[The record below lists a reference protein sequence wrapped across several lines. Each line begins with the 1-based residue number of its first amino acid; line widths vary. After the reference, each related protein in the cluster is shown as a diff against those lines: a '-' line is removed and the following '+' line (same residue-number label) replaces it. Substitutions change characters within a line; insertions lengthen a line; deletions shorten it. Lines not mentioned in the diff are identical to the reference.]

1 MSHFRYKAACT
12 DGSVV
17 DGMLSGLDRDDIVR
31 QLRALDRVP
40 IRIDEADSQARRP
53 RSWLRLS
60 RREKIG
66 DQHVADMTRE
76 LATLLRAG
84 MPLDR
89 AIETLIELA
98 GEHPLRD
105 VLADVVTSVKKGET
119 FADAVSRHDAVFD
132 GMYVSLLRA
141 GELGGALE
149 ATLERLADHM
159 DTQIETRSAL
169 TSALIYPALLVV
181 VAVISLLILLGY
193 VVPQFTEMFASAGQT
208 LPLSTRV
215 TIAIG
220 EFLQSYGWALLLGGA
235 IALLLLQRQLQ
246 QPQGARKWH
255 GRLLKAP
262 IIGSIV
268 LKSEVGRFAR
278 TLSMLLHNG
287 IPMLQAL
294 AIVRDTMTNRVL
306 ADAIAEVTE
315 RLRHGRSLAELLQ
328 QSKLFPLF
336 AVQMIRVGEDSG
348 TLPEILTNVGTAYE
362 RDTRVT
368 IKRALTLLEPLL
380 ILVLGAIIAAV
391 IISILVAIVGINE
404 LVI

>member
-1 MSHFRYKAACT
+1 VNHFRYKAACA

-17 DGMLSGLDRDDIVR
+17 DGVLSGADRDEIVA

-40 IRIDEADSQARRP
+40 IRIDEAAATPSRP
-53 RSWLRLS
+53 RFGLLAK
-60 RREKIG
+60 RRRKITE
-66 DQHVADMTRE
+66 QQVADMTRE

-98 GEHPLRD
+98 GDHPMRD
-105 VLADVVTSVKKGET
+105 VLADIVTHVKKGET
-119 FADAVSRHDAVFD
+119 FADSVAKHASVFD
-132 GMYVSLLRA
+132 DMYVSLLRA

-159 DTQIETRSAL
+159 DVQIETRSAL
-169 TSALIYPALLVV
+169 TSALIYPALLIV
-181 VAVISLLILLGY
+181 VAVISLMILLGY
-193 VVPQFTEMFASAGQT
+193 VVPQFTEMFDSAGQT

-220 EFLQSYGWALLLGGA
+220 EFLKSYGWMLVLAGA
-235 IALLLLQRQLQ
+235 AGLLLLQRQLKQ
-246 QPQGARKWH
+246 AESALAWH
-255 GRLLKAP
+255 RRLLRLP
-262 IIGSIV
+262 IVGAIV

-278 TLSMLLHNG
+278 TLSMLLQNG
-287 IPMLQAL
+287 IPMLKAL
-294 AIVRDTMTNRVL
+294 SIVADTMTNLVL
-306 ADAIAEVTE
+306 AEAIGDVTD
-315 RLRHGRSLAELLQ
+315 RLKQGQSLAQLMQE
-328 QSKLFPLF
+328 SELFPLF
-336 AVQMIRVGEDSG
+336 AVQMIKVGEESG
-348 TLPEILTNVGTAYE
+348 TLPEILTNVGIAYE

-368 IKRALTLLEPLL
+368 IKRALTVLEPLL

>member
-1 MSHFRYKAACT
+1 MNHFRYKAACA

-17 DGMLSGLDRDDIVR
+17 DGVLSGADRDEIVA

-40 IRIDEADSQARRP
+40 IRIDEAAATPSRP
-53 RSWLRLS
+53 RFGLLAK
-60 RREKIG
+60 RRRKITE
-66 DQHVADMTRE
+66 QQVADMTRE

-98 GEHPLRD
+98 GDHPMRD
-105 VLADVVTSVKKGET
+105 VLADIVTHVKKGET
-119 FADAVSRHDAVFD
+119 FADSVAKHASVFD
-132 GMYVSLLRA
+132 DMYVSLLRA

-159 DTQIETRSAL
+159 DVQIETRSAL
-169 TSALIYPALLVV
+169 TSALIYPALLIV
-181 VAVISLLILLGY
+181 VAVISLMILLGY
-193 VVPQFTEMFASAGQT
+193 VVPQFTEMFDSAGQT

-220 EFLQSYGWALLLGGA
+220 EFLKSYGWMLVLAGA
-235 IALLLLQRQLQ
+235 AGLLLLQRQLKQ
-246 QPQGARKWH
+246 AESALAWH
-255 GRLLKAP
+255 RRLLRLP
-262 IIGSIV
+262 IVGAIV

-278 TLSMLLHNG
+278 TLSMLLQNG
-287 IPMLQAL
+287 IPMLKAL
-294 AIVRDTMTNRVL
+294 SIVADTMTNLVL
-306 ADAIAEVTE
+306 AEAIGDVTD
-315 RLRHGRSLAELLQ
+315 RLKQGQSLAQLMQE
-328 QSKLFPLF
+328 SELFPLF
-336 AVQMIRVGEDSG
+336 AVQMIKVGEESG
-348 TLPEILTNVGTAYE
+348 TLPEILTNVGIAYE

-368 IKRALTLLEPLL
+368 IKRALTVLEPLL